1 MQIRFVTVDV
11 FTDRKFGGNQL
22 AVVPEAAALTSE
34 QMQSIAAE
42 FNFAETTF
50 VLPPQDASHT
60 AEVRI
65 FTPRSELPFA
75 GHPNIGTAYV
85 LATDSEGHPRVPP
98 DPMLFEEKAG
108 LVRLSLMRQ
117 GASVVGARLTPP
129 QSLVRGDDIDADI
142 VAAACSLTPA
152 DIETANHRPC
162 IASCGIPL
170 AFAELKSR
178 AALTAAQPRTD
189 VFTADLPADRITG
202 VLLYAKDQTGA
213 FDLQARMFAPLY
225 GVPEDPA
232 TGSANV
238 ALVGLLASLRPAPDL
253 KLHLR
258 IAQGVDMGRPS
269 LLEASAEKKNGKL
282 VGLSIGG
289 RCVPMMRGVLEI

>member
-22 AVVPEAAALTSE
+22 AVVPQAAALTSE

-85 LATDSEGHPRVPP
+85 LATDSEGRPRALP

-108 LVRLSLMRQ
+108 LVRLSLMRH
-117 GASVVGARLTPP
+117 GTSVVGAYLTPP

-178 AALTAAQPRTD
+178 AALTAAHRPIASPAYCSTSRTKPASSICKCACSRRSTACRRTRPLAALTSRLSDCWRACGPR
-189 VFTADLPADRITG
+189 PI
-202 VLLYAKDQTGA
+202 
-213 FDLQARMFAPLY
+213 
-225 GVPEDPA
+225 
-232 TGSANV
+232 
-238 ALVGLLASLRPAPDL
+238 
-253 KLHLR
+253 
-258 IAQGVDMGRPS
+258 
-269 LLEASAEKKNGKL
+269 
-282 VGLSIGG
+282 
-289 RCVPMMRGVLEI
+289 

>member
-1 MQIRFVTVDV
+1 MQVRFVTVDV

-22 AVVPEAAALTSE
+22 AVVPEAAALTSA

-42 FNFAETTF
+42 FNYAETTF
-50 VLPPQDASHT
+50 VLPPQNVSHT
-60 AEVRI
+60 AQVRI

-75 GHPNIGTAYV
+75 GHPNVGTAFV
-85 LATDSEGHPRVPP
+85 LATERKDHGRAAP

-117 GASVVGARLTPP
+117 GTSVVGARLTPP
-129 QSLVRGDDIDADI
+129 QSLVRGDDIEADI
-142 VAAACSLTPA
+142 IAAACSLKPS
-152 DIETANHRPC
+152 DIEIANHRPC

-170 AFAELKSR
+170 VFAELQNR
-178 AALTAAQPRTD
+178 ASLAAAQPRTD
-189 VFTADLPADRITG
+189 LFSSHLPSDRVTG
-202 VLLYAKDQTGA
+202 VLLYVKDRNGD

-238 ALVGLLASLRPAPDL
+238 ALVGLLASLRPEPDL
-253 KLHLR
+253 MLHLR

-269 LLEASAEKKNGKL
+269 LLEADAEKRSGNI
-282 VGLSIGG
+282 VSLSIGG
-289 RCVPMMRGVLEI
+289 HCVPMMRGTLEV